1 MMPLLISPT
10 CFQRSSV
17 VFFLIS
23 ILIFPGCVKDEKP
36 KKVSL
41 HSETHETS
49 GQDEGLLSD
58 TLEFGFDLTLGPKE
72 EIEIYTPFIRYLEK
86 TTGER
91 FEIKFSE
98 KYEETVRNL
107 GLGDTDFAAIGLLSY
122 IIGRREYGIKYL
134 VSGVNK
140 DGDPRYHT
148 AIIARPDSDIK
159 DIAGLKGRTFAFGA
173 RISTQG
179 HLIPRKMLE
188 DAGITLNDINY
199 VYTGSHLD
207 TVKAVLNGE
216 RDAGAIQDTLAARLE
231 AEGKV
236 KIIGLSEEYP
246 SSLIA
251 YNSSVDKDTVAKVK
265 AALLAFDPTGKH
277 SHILFNWDRT
287 EMPLGF
293 VTVDEAEID
302 KIAGLAERY
311 GLLKR

>member
-10 CFQRSSV
+10 CFQKTAAI
-17 VFFLIS
+17 FFLIS
-23 ILIFPGCVKDEKP
+23 ILISSGCVKDEKP

-41 HSETHETS
+41 HSETQGS
-49 GQDEGLLSD
+49 SRQDSDLLTG
-58 TLEFGFDLTLGPKE
+58 TLKFGFDLTLGPKE
-72 EIEIYTPFIRYLEK
+72 EIEIYTPFVRYLEK

-91 FEIKFSE
+91 FEIKFSD
-98 KYEETVRNL
+98 KYEETVKNL

-140 DGDPRYHT
+140 DGDPRYRT

-159 DIAGLKGRTFAFGA
+159 DIAGLSGRTFAFGA

-188 DAGITLNDINY
+188 DAGITLDDINY

-207 TVKAVLNGE
+207 TVKSVLNGE
-216 RDAGAIQDTLAARLE
+216 RDAGAIQDTLAVRLE

-236 KIIGLSEEYP
+236 KIIGLSVEYP

-251 YNSSVDKDTVAKVK
+251 YNSAVNSDTVAKVK
-265 AALLAFDPTGKH
+265 TSLLSFDPAGIH
-277 SHILFNWDRT
+277 SHILFNWNRT

-293 VTVDEAEID
+293 IAVDEAEID

-311 GLLKR
+311 GLLNR